1 MPARRARDGGA
12 GQPPDGRGMID
23 PGIDPLAG
31 ATILGVLEESER
43 HYLASRGR
51 HRRLDRGQIL
61 FTEGEQSDSV
71 LVLLSGHMKVLR
83 YSQDGDP
90 FIVNTVVPGDS
101 IGEVGVFSKGPRSAT
116 VQAAEESVVLEL
128 PASVIME
135 LISTRPAACIVLLE
149 CVSGMVRRLT
159 DVAADLVFL
168 DLRQRV
174 AKYLLED
181 RLAETRSTT
190 NRLTQSEVAAS
201 IGASRQRVNAC
212 LREFERQGWISMETR
227 RLEVIDPE
235 GLARGARL

>member
-1 MPARRARDGGA
+1 
-12 GQPPDGRGMID
+12 
-23 PGIDPLAG
+23 
-31 ATILGVLEESER
+31 
-43 HYLASRGR
+43 
-51 HRRLDRGQIL
+51 
-61 FTEGEQSDSV
+61 V